1 MALSLG
7 ATVSADESESPV
19 SIRMLNPRAGRLQLV
34 TGTVSAAGVPVVL
47 VRSDAPNEP
56 WWVQGKAV
64 PTGAR
69 GFSSKAVFG
78 SAITRPGAK
87 FRVITILVDP
97 AKTQYS
103 TGQVLKELPD
113 VPMSDQL
120 FIPVVKTGNPHVSIV
135 RADTEEPTE
144 QPRLAEI
151 TLPRTGSD
159 VPRITEVKGKI
170 QEPYH
175 PVVLVRPLAD
185 KSAWYVQKTPKLN
198 DDGKFS
204 LKIVFGNSRTAQGR
218 RFRVIALALPSKE
231 AAIRLK
237 PGTVIRKLPDSE
249 GVSKEVVVTLRE
261 LSPKRNDSQAAVPTT
276 RDVR

>member
-1 MALSLG
+1 MFRISIRKPISHLAVTTAFTMALSLG
-7 ATVSADESESPV
+7 ATASADESESPV
-19 SIRMLNPRAGRLQLV
+19 SIRMQNPRAGRLQLV

-120 FIPVVKTGNPHVSIV
+120 LITVVKTGNPHVSIV
-135 RADTEEPTE
+135 RADTEVEC
-144 QPRLAEI
+144 
-151 TLPRTGSD
+151 LPQTD
-159 VPRITEVKGKI
+159 PHVM
-170 QEPYH
+170 
-175 PVVLVRPLAD
+175 
-185 KSAWYVQKTPKLN
+185 
-198 DDGKFS
+198 
-204 LKIVFGNSRTAQGR
+204 
-218 RFRVIALALPSKE
+218 RV
-231 AAIRLK
+231 
-237 PGTVIRKLPDSE
+237 
-249 GVSKEVVVTLRE
+249 
-261 LSPKRNDSQAAVPTT
+261 
-276 RDVR
+276 